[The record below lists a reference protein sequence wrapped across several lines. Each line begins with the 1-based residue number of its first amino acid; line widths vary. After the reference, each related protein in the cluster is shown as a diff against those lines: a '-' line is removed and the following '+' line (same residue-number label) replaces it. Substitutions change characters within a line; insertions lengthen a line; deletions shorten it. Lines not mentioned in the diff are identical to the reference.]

1 MVAGKKAGR
10 ESDDEHTYFNAV
22 GLAYVDVSIAHAMF
36 TLAIEAGAGT
46 EVALQE
52 RMIFEH
58 ENLGEFIRL

>member
-1 MVAGKKAGR
+1 MPLQR
-10 ESDDEHTYFNAV
+10 DH
-22 GLAYVDVSIAHAMF
+22 GLS
-36 TLAIEAGAGT
+36 LGAGT